1 MSGAVGHA
9 CGAMHIKLPWVC
21 DDYNYKMPTAI
32 AARLLKVANGRYTSG
47 GGDVRRRHQL
57 LVR

>member
-1 MSGAVGHA
+1 
-9 CGAMHIKLPWVC
+9 MHIKLPWVC